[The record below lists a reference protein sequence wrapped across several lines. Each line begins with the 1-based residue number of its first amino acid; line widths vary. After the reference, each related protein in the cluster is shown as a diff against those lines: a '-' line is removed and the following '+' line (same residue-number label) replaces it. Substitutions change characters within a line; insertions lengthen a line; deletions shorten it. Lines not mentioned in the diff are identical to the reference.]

1 MVYILI
7 IKDQLQ
13 QWVLKNY
20 YSARKD
26 DFVRKIV
33 SLLDK
38 AVLEQDSHSIQQV
51 LKQIEISPIK
61 DQWQE
66 WLLENYITRLDDL
79 IVEQRSFQI
88 SHLLDTIGFIAP
100 DLQQELT
107 VALDC
112 LCAKQDSAFLDY
124 LDRMGNFEFS
134 DVTIAEPIDD
144 EAGLIKERQA
154 TVHRI
159 FKEWVETRQPVA
171 ERPLK
176 RPRLTK

>member
-88 SHLLDTIGFIAP
+88 SI
-100 DLQQELT
+100 
-107 VALDC
+107 
-112 LCAKQDSAFLDY
+112 
-124 LDRMGNFEFS
+124 FS
-134 DVTIAEPIDD
+134 IRLVLSLPIYS
-144 EAGLIKERQA
+144 RS
-154 TVHRI
+154 
-159 FKEWVETRQPVA
+159 
-171 ERPLK
+171 
-176 RPRLTK
+176 